1 MRPNHVQG
9 RPTPRQAPSRHAPA
23 GAALF
28 ALLGLLAAGC
38 GSEEKQQ
45 QPARPVE
52 SQELFLQPVGAAEP
66 DPFTQ
71 STATGESAPIQAP
84 VPNTT
89 GRGIRTVVGST
100 PGLYG
105 GQQRLGS
112 CDVEQQIR
120 SLTAEKSKGKALAF
134 AQATG
139 IEPNGIPDYLR
150 GLTPV
155 VLRADVRVTNHGFRD
170 GRANGFQSVLQAGT
184 AVLVDRY
191 GMPRVRCACG
201 NPLQPPLAARGE
213 PVTQGKPWTGYHP
226 NQVIV
231 IEPTSQPIDKLVIA
245 NLADNTWIE
254 RRTGDDGAQDRAPQ
268 VMPPYNPEDGL
279 PAHASGQTGNGP
291 ADPCVVPGNNAGA
304 RTATPPKSSGV
315 PGPAATACPPGSAP
329 RQTRPIEPAP
339 LPPPNPRPARP
350 QPDQLGELPSDASE
364 NQGLTVDPNTPVDP
378 YAPVDPLNP
387 DGAAGD
393 GTLTDPYAPAD
404 PYAVPDEGLTSEEA
418 VPEALPEAVPEGV
431 SEGVSEAVTEEAVE
445 LESA

>member
-1 MRPNHVQG
+1 MRANHVQG
-9 RPTPRQAPSRHAPA
+9 RPTPRQATRRHAPA

-45 QPARPVE
+45 PAAAAE

-71 STATGESAPIQAP
+71 STSTGESAPLQAP

-105 GQQRLGS
+105 GAHRFGS

-134 AQATG
+134 AQASG
-139 IEPNGIPDYLR
+139 IEPNGIPEYLR

-201 NPLQPPLAARGE
+201 NPLQPPRAPKGE

-231 IEPTSQPIDKLVIA
+231 IEPTSQVIDKLVIA

-279 PAHASGQTGNGP
+279 PAHASGQLANGP
-291 ADPCVVPGNNAGA
+291 ADPCAARDTSAGAGA
-304 RTATPPKSSGV
+304 RTVPPKSSGV
-315 PGPAATACPPGSAP
+315 PGPAATGCPPGSAP

-339 LPPPNPRPARP
+339 LPPPNPRPSRP
-350 QPDQLGELPSDASE
+350 QTDQLGELPSDASGE
-364 NQGLTVDPNTPVDP
+364 WPSTDPAAPADP
-378 YAPVDPLNP
+378 YAQTDPLNP
-387 DGAAGD
+387 DAAAGD
-393 GTLTDPYAPAD
+393 GTTTDPYAPTDPAAPADPYEPAD
-404 PYAVPDEGLTSEEA
+404 PYAVPDEGLTSGEA
-418 VPEALPEAVPEGV
+418 VQ
-431 SEGVSEAVTEEAVE
+431 